1 MTVTKLATVAL
12 GLAAFG
18 LAYLFRADAGVALA
32 LTGVGGT
39 IIGAAF
45 PEVGKAK

>member
-1 MTVTKLATVAL
+1 MTPTKLATIAL

-18 LAYLFRADAGVALA
+18 LAYLFRADLKVAFSL
-32 LTGVGGT
+32 VGFG
-39 IIGAAF
+39 GSLLGLSG